1 MKFTHSFRHINTSK
15 SLIKYAE
22 ERMEK
27 AKRFEIKEASIHFEY
42 SAERHLAQVEITVHD
57 KNGDFRA
64 LAVGKDYYLAVDKA
78 CDKIETQM
86 LKSKE
91 KIKNH
96 HKQSHSKRGKLHL
109 LNPNMSTNFPAAHGM
124 SRSRRA
130 G

>member
-1 MKFTHSFRHINTSK
+1 MKFTHSFRQINSSK
-15 SLIKYAE
+15 SLTKYAE

-27 AKRFEIKEASIHFEY
+27 AKRFEIKEANIHFEY
-42 SAERHLAQVEITVHD
+42 SAERHLSQVEITVHD
-57 KNGDFRA
+57 KNGDFKA

-78 CDKIETQM
+78 CDKIESQM

-96 HKQSHSKRGKLHL
+96 HKERLSKRGKLHM
-109 LNPNMSTNFPAAHGM
+109 LNASLSTNFPAAHGM
-124 SRSRRA
+124 GRSRRA